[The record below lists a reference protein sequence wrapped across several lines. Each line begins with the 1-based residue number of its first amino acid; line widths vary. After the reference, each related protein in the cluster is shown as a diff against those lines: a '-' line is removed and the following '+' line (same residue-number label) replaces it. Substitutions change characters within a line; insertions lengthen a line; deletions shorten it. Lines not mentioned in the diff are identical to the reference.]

1 MGLYIFV
8 SGFNKEGLI
17 SVMEK
22 KRFEKPVAVPIKK
35 RFAFTVFLKLCFK
48 TPKYIEFISM
58 RLKDGSNPGR
68 GGGGAYDRM
77 VVYN

>member
-58 RLKDGSNPGR
+58 RLKDGSNPG
-68 GGGGAYDRM
+68 GGGL
-77 VVYN
+77 

>member
-1 MGLYIFV
+1 
-8 SGFNKEGLI
+8 
-17 SVMEK
+17 MEK

-58 RLKDGSNPGR
+58 RLKDGSYA
-68 GGGGAYDRM
+68 GAFRLVELLLDYM
-77 VVYN
+77 L

>member
-1 MGLYIFV
+1 
-8 SGFNKEGLI
+8 
-17 SVMEK
+17 MEK

-58 RLKDGSNPGR
+58 RLKDGSYP
-68 GGGGAYDRM
+68 GGGGGL
-77 VVYN
+77 

>member
-1 MGLYIFV
+1 
-8 SGFNKEGLI
+8 
-17 SVMEK
+17 MEK

-58 RLKDGSNPGR
+58 RLKDGSNPG
-68 GGGGAYDRM
+68 GGGL
-77 VVYN
+77 